1 MEDCKGKAL
10 LRIISQ
16 SYEGKIIIIQSL
28 NIKGKMNEHEKNIEN
43 KGEFGQG
50 NKLVEAKK
58 KAQQG
63 KKLK

>member
-1 MEDCKGKAL
+1 
-10 LRIISQ
+10 
-16 SYEGKIIIIQSL
+16 
-28 NIKGKMNEHEKNIEN
+28 MNQHEKNIEK